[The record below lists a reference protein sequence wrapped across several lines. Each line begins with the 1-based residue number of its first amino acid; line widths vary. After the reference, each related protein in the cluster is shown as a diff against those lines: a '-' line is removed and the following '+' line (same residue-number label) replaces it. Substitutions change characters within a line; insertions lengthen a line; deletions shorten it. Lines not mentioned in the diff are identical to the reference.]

1 MTCRRRF
8 IRRTAFV
15 LLPALSA
22 WSVTPVFAGGDEMGF
37 TSYYFTD
44 SGANTVVT
52 TSFNL
57 AKKLLEQ
64 TTFLID
70 IELDHVTV
78 PPITAVTGA
87 TRPTRRR
94 SEPFEKS
101 RGQVIVGLEQGIGQT
116 WTVAGNFYRSQEVDY
131 VSNAVVGTISKDFFD
146 KNTTV
151 TIRGQ
156 YNTDKVGKILES
168 GDVVNQKKYVFTG
181 ALNFAQV
188 LSPTTVMDLAYDVV
202 YLKGMLSDPYRQV
215 RVIDD
220 AGGSVIVDE
229 NHPRGR
235 TRHAGSLRISQYVTP
250 IKASLIGTYRYYGDT
265 WSVKSH
271 TGELKLN
278 KYIFNDLVFGADY
291 RYYTQTGSRF
301 YRERYVG
308 SGFTAGEYRTAD
320 YKLKPFSSNNFGL
333 SLTFML
339 RALGRANPDLDFLEN
354 SSIEVMY
361 FRYFNTLDFS
371 ADILQASIKF
381 AI

>member
-1 MTCRRRF
+1 
-8 IRRTAFV
+8 
-15 LLPALSA
+15 
-22 WSVTPVFAGGDEMGF
+22 MGF

-44 SGANTVVT
+44 SGANKVIT
-52 TSFNL
+52 TSFML
-57 AKKLLEQ
+57 AKKLLQQ

-87 TRPTRRR
+87 TRPTRRK

-101 RGQVIVGLEQGIGQT
+101 RGQVIVGVEQGIGQS

-131 VSNAVVGTISKDFFD
+131 VSNAVVGTISKELNE

-151 TIRGQ
+151 TVRGQ

-168 GDVVNQKKYVFTG
+168 GDITNAKKHTFTG
-181 ALNFAQV
+181 ALNVTQV
-188 LSPTTVMDLAYDVV
+188 LSPTTVMDLTYDIV
-202 YLKGMLSDPYRQV
+202 YLKGALSDPYRQV
-215 RVIDD
+215 KVIDD
-220 AGGSVIVDE
+220 LGATLIVDE
-229 NHPRGR
+229 LHPARR
-235 TRHAGSLRISQYVTP
+235 TRHAGTIRMSQFIPSIRAAV
-250 IKASLIGTYRYYGDT
+250 IGTYRYYGDS

-278 KYIFNDLVFGADY
+278 KYIVADLVFGADY
-291 RYYTQTGSRF
+291 RYYTQTGSSF
-301 YRERYVG
+301 YRDRYVG
-308 SGFTAGEYRTAD
+308 SAFAVGEYRTAD
-320 YKLKPFSSNNFGL
+320 YKLKAFASNNFGL

-339 RALGRANPDLDFLEN
+339 RALGRASADLDFLEN

-361 FRYFNTLDFS
+361 FRYFNSLDFS

>member
-1 MTCRRRF
+1 MTLSSV
-8 IRRTAFV
+8 A
-15 LLPALSA
+15 PA
-22 WSVTPVFAGGDEMGF
+22 FAGGDEMGF

-44 SGANTVVT
+44 SGANKVVT
-52 TSFNL
+52 TSFVL
-57 AKKLLEQ
+57 AKKLLQQ

-87 TRPTRRR
+87 TRPTRRG

-101 RGQVIVGLEQGIGQT
+101 RGQVIVGVEQGIGQN
-116 WTVAGNFYRSQEVDY
+116 WTLAGNFYRSQEVDY
-131 VSNAVVGTISKDFFD
+131 VSNAVVGTISRDLNE

-151 TIRGQ
+151 TVRGQ
-156 YNTDKVGKILES
+156 YNTDRVGEILES
-168 GDVVNQKKYVFTG
+168 GDIAIAKKYVFTG
-181 ALNFAQV
+181 ALNLTQV
-188 LSPTTVMDLAYDVV
+188 LSTTTVMDLSYDVV
-202 YLKGMLSDPYRQV
+202 YMKGMLSDPYRQV

-220 AGGSVIVDE
+220 LGATIMVDE
-229 NHPRGR
+229 RHPAGR
-235 TRHAGSLRISQYVTP
+235 TRHAGSVRMSQFVP
-250 IKASLIGTYRYYGDT
+250 SIRASVIANYRYYGDT

-278 KYIFNDLVFGADY
+278 KYIFRDLVFGADY
-291 RYYTQTGSRF
+291 RYYAQTGSSF
-301 YRERYVG
+301 FRERYVG
-308 SGFTAGEYRTAD
+308 TGFTAGAYRTAD

-339 RALGRANPDLDFLEN
+339 RALARGGSDLEFLEN
-354 SSIEVMY
+354 SSIEMMY
-361 FRYFNTLDFS
+361 FRYFNSLDFT